1 MGVLW
6 IFLEALG
13 GLGKGDPLSP
23 FLFDVVLEALSCMLD
38 VAIAAGQ
45 FSSFSVGSTPST
57 SMMVSRLLFVNDTI
71 INDADP
77 NQLVTLRGILNRFE
91 DVSGFRINLG
101 K

>member
-1 MGVLW
+1 MGFQKNGENGLCVSFLPLNFPFRLMGVLW

-57 SMMVSRLLFVNDTI
+57 SMMVSRLLFVNDTLI
-71 INDADP
+71 F
-77 NQLVTLRGILNRFE
+77 L
-91 DVSGFRINLG
+91 
-101 K
+101 

>member
-57 SMMVSRLLFVNDTI
+57 SMMVSRLLFVNDTLI
-71 INDADP
+71 F
-77 NQLVTLRGILNRFE
+77 L
-91 DVSGFRINLG
+91 
-101 K
+101 